1 MASFH
6 FARHPV
12 RTTVSFIKAACLV
25 HLGLTYGYTIS
36 PAQGPSMLPTFTV
49 DGDWIL
55 CDHTRRYGR
64 GVSVGDLVVY
74 RIPIFNSQWGV
85 KRVTGMPGDYVSVGT
100 PGEPGEELMIQVDDL
115 TFILV
120 LEFIVGLDLSVC
132 NASNVFDD
140 ILSFT
145 DESDQSLILRL
156 EQLKKGPHGNVL
168 ECGITRLQES
178 AKVSVDSALGLG
190 PVLREVAQGS
200 STVTL
205 NLDAWRMSKRD
216 ENTTNSQVQEMGL
229 EVVAQGQDCN
239 SSSHLGLN
247 SNGYIKNQLLALLH
261 SASIQDKSLVAI
273 RTGCQI
279 SEG

>member
-100 PGEPGEELMIQVDDL
+100 PGEPGEELMIQV
-115 TFILV
+115 I
-120 LEFIVGLDLSVC
+120 I
-132 NASNVFDD
+132 
-140 ILSFT
+140 
-145 DESDQSLILRL
+145 
-156 EQLKKGPHGNVL
+156 
-168 ECGITRLQES
+168 
-178 AKVSVDSALGLG
+178 
-190 PVLREVAQGS
+190 PVL
-200 STVTL
+200 TV
-205 NLDAWRMSKRD
+205 DD
-216 ENTTNSQVQEMGL
+216 TNSSDSRRPL
-229 EVVAQGQDCN
+229 LDCR
-239 SSSHLGLN
+239 G
-247 SNGYIKNQLLALLH
+247 
-261 SASIQDKSLVAI
+261 
-273 RTGCQI
+273 
-279 SEG
+279 